1 MSALVLE
8 ELTSRQVR
16 FLRAEFVER
25 EDKSGTNLSL
35 VQLGAMVSGTELQ
48 KSELVKYRS
57 VSHMDPRTK
66 KFYQVGIAVR
76 ASGRFEVYSDFVL
89 VNE

>member
-8 ELTSRQVR
+8 ELTSRHVR

-35 VQLGAMVSGTELQ
+35 VQLGAMVSGTGLQ

>member
-57 VSHMDPRTK
+57 VSHMDPRTN